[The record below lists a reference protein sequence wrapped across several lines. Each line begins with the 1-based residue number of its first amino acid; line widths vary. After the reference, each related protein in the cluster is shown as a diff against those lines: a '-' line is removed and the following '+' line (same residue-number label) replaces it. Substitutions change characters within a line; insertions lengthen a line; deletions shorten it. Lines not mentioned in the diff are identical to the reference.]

1 VLRTTFLV
9 VCGTVL
15 AALAGASGVRAE
27 QAQVLRVAVPA
38 LEADPALVSVAE
50 EFGLRLREV
59 ADSRPGWRV
68 TDPGILSVAEA
79 KLTFACLGEDPACW
93 AEVGRTLEADVLLI
107 GSLRGVPAGL
117 SVTLLLYDVPGA
129 RLMDKLTR
137 TVSRARASEAFVEAA
152 RAFLVSDVAAEPSV
166 LRITCEQD
174 GAEVFV
180 DNARLGS
187 SPVPDAPVEA
197 GRHEVMVRLA
207 GHTPWHRVVRTGP
220 GEVVDLRVALAVSP
234 RPPPPPPP
242 RESLPQPP
250 GPDRPPSFRTYLGWG
265 VLGGAAAVGGVG
277 LLFGVLAQD
286 AVDEFVQPHV
296 VQRRAWELKDEGESH
311 ATAAN
316 VLFGVAAAMGVTGVV
331 LLASAPDDGAEEAV
345 CLPLVLPGGGSGLA
359 VGGAF

>member
-1 VLRTTFLV
+1 M
-9 VCGTVL
+9 
-15 AALAGASGVRAE
+15 
-27 QAQVLRVAVPA
+27 
-38 LEADPALVSVAE
+38 AE